1 MEQPTMFELTEEE
14 LRQMQIK
21 EKRDHIAEVIM
32 KTSLE
37 IGKLEARIDEKK
49 LMIESLQSMLEQLV

>member
-37 IGKLEARIDEKK
+37 IGKLEARIDEK
-49 LMIESLQSMLEQLV
+49 